1 MISLPVCEVLQPL
14 LDALRQSPT
23 VLLQAPPGAGKS
35 TWLPLRLLEQPWLA
49 GRIIMLE
56 PRRLAARNVAQR
68 LAQQR
73 NETVGEAVGYRMR
86 SESLSGP
93 NTRLEVVT
101 EGVLIR
107 MLQQDPMLEDVSLI
121 ILDEFHERSLQA
133 DLALSLL
140 LDVQG
145 GLRDDLK
152 LLIMSATLDNLKLQQ
167 FLPDAPVINAEGRSF
182 PVEQNYISLPASG
195 YFEEKVAVVARQ
207 LLSHHQGSMLLFL
220 PGVAEIKRVYHYL
233 SSSLSDNID
242 LCPLY
247 GALSLSEQQKAILP
261 SVAGRR
267 KVVLATNIAETS
279 LTIDGITL
287 VIDSGLERV
296 ARFDA
301 KSGLTRLITQ
311 RISKA
316 SMTQRAG
323 RAGRLSAGTAWHL
336 IAKEQAERAAEQGEP
351 EIMQADL
358 SGVLLELLQWGCRD
372 INQMRWLDQPPPAS
386 IAAATLLL
394 TQLGAIDPQGT
405 LAAFGRQMA
414 EVGSEPRLAAM
425 IVYAKNQSPVCA
437 ATALLL
443 AAIIEEPP
451 RNGVRDIGYWLTHS
465 QPQWNKRARQLG
477 LRLKISNAR
486 VDADEVPFLLAVGY
500 FDRIARQ
507 RGEEG
512 RYLLANGMGAQ
523 LDTDDGLCRCD
534 WLVAANLLQGTNS
547 PDARILLASALD
559 PEALALRL
567 PRLVRQQSAIEWDE
581 EKGTLRAWQRQQIG
595 RLVFKAAPL
604 AKPSEQ
610 QLHSA
615 LLDWI
620 RTQGIDALGWDDDA
634 IQLRIRIVCAR
645 RWLAQEQWPDVS
657 DEGLLATLEAWLL
670 PSLNKVRDI
679 KSLKQVN
686 LSEALGRL
694 LDWQQR
700 QRLDKALPAAYCVP
714 TGSWLPIRYDTER
727 QPALAV
733 RLQEMFGEKSTPS
746 IADGRV
752 PLIVELLSPA
762 HRPLQITQDLA
773 AFWQGAYKEVQKE
786 MKGRYPKHVW
796 PDDPANATPTRK
808 TKRFHTG

>member
-1 MISLPVCEVLQPL
+1 MGFLPVSYVLEL
-14 LDALRQSPT
+14 LLKALQRSPT

-35 TWLPLRLLEQPWLA
+35 TWLPLKLLEQPWLS

-73 NETVGEAVGYRMR
+73 NESVGDSIGYRMR
-86 SESLSGP
+86 AESLTGP
-93 NTRLEVVT
+93 NTRLDVVT

-107 MLQQDPMLEDVSLI
+107 MLQQDPMLEGVSLI

-140 LDVQG
+140 LDVQS

-152 LLIMSATLDNLKLQQ
+152 LLIMSATLDNQKLQCL
-167 FLPDAPVINAEGRSF
+167 LPDTPVINAEGRAF
-182 PVEQNYISLPASG
+182 PVERNYLPLPISG
-195 YFEEKVAVVARQ
+195 YFEDKVAVAVRQ
-207 LLSHHQGSMLLFL
+207 LLTHYQGSMLLFL
-220 PGVAEIKRVYHYL
+220 PGVAEIKRVHERL
-233 SSSLSDNID
+233 SASLPNNID

-247 GALSLSEQQKAILP
+247 GALPLSEQQNAILP
-261 SVAGRR
+261 SPHGRR

-287 VIDSGLERV
+287 VVDSGLERV

-316 SMTQRAG
+316 SMIQRSG
-323 RAGRLSAGTAWHL
+323 RAGRLSPGWAWHL
-336 IAKEQAERAAEQGEP
+336 LAKEHAERAAEQADP

-358 SGVLLELLQWGCRD
+358 SGMLLELLQWGCRD
-372 INQMRWLDQPPPAS
+372 ISQMNWLDQPPAAS
-386 IAAATLLL
+386 IAAAKALL
-394 TQLGAIDPQGT
+394 TQLGAIDSEGLLT
-405 LAAFGRQMA
+405 AEGRQMA
-414 EVGSEPRLAAM
+414 EVGCEPRLAAM
-425 IVYAKNQSPVCA
+425 IVYGSTQSSASA

-451 RNGVRDIGYWLTHS
+451 RTGSRDVSYWLSHP
-465 QPQWNKRARQLG
+465 QPSWTIRAKQLG
-477 LRLKISNAR
+477 QRLKIPKVNA
-486 VDADEVPFLLAVGY
+486 EPNEIPFLLAAG
-500 FDRIARQ
+500 FPDRIACQ
-507 RGEEG
+507 RGEER
-512 RYLLANGMGAQ
+512 RYLLANGSGAQ
-523 LDTDDGLCRCD
+523 LDVDDGLCSNG
-534 WLVAANLLQGTNS
+534 WVVAVNLLQGATS
-547 PDARILLASALD
+547 PDARILLASSLD
-559 PEALALRL
+559 PDALILRL

-581 EKGTLRAWQRQQIG
+581 DKGTLRAWQRQQIG
-595 RLVFKAAPL
+595 RLILKATPL
-604 AKPSEQ
+604 AKPSQQ

-615 LLDWI
+615 LLDWVRI
-620 RTQGIDALGWDDDA
+620 QGIGVLGWDDDA
-634 IQLRIRIVCAR
+634 VQLRTRIQCAH
-645 RWLAQEQWPDVS
+645 RWLSEDCWPDIS
-657 DEGLLATLEAWLL
+657 NDGLLNSLEQWLL
-670 PSLNKVRDI
+670 PSLSNVRDI
-679 KSLKQVN
+679 KTLKQIN
-686 LSEALGRL
+686 LSEALGRSL
-694 LDWQQR
+694 TWQQR
-700 QRLDKALPAAYCVP
+700 QRLDKALPVSYCVP
-714 TGSWLPIRYDTER
+714 TGSWLPIRYDDEC

-752 PLIVELLSPA
+752 PLVVELLSPA

-773 AFWQGAYKEVQKE
+773 GFWQGAYKEVQKE

-808 TKRFHTG
+808 TKRFQGS

>member
-1 MISLPVCEVLQPL
+1 MSFLPVSDVLESL
-14 LDALRQSPT
+14 LEALRQSPT

-35 TWLPLRLLEQPWLA
+35 TWLPLRLLEQSWLP

-73 NETVGEAVGYRMR
+73 NESVGHTIGYRMR
-86 SESLSGP
+86 SESLTGP
-93 NTRLEVVT
+93 DTRLEVVT

-107 MLQQDPMLEDVSLI
+107 MLQQDPMLEGVSLI

-133 DLALSLL
+133 DLALSLS
-140 LDVQG
+140 LDVQN
-145 GLRDDLK
+145 GLRDDLR
-152 LLIMSATLDNLKLQQ
+152 LLIMSATLDNQKLQQ
-167 FLPDAPVINAEGRSF
+167 FLPDAPMINAEGRSF
-182 PVEQNYISLPASG
+182 PVARNYLSLPASG
-195 YFEEKVAVVARQ
+195 YFEEKVAVAVRQ

-220 PGVAEIKRVYHYL
+220 PGVAEIKRVYNYL
-233 SSSLSDNID
+233 LVNLPDSID

-247 GALSLSEQQKAILP
+247 GALSLAEQQKAILP
-261 SVAGRR
+261 SAPGRR

-287 VIDSGLERV
+287 VVDSGLERV

-301 KSGLTRLITQ
+301 KSGITRLITQ

-316 SMTQRAG
+316 SMVQRSG

-336 IAKEQAERAAEQGEP
+336 LAKEQAERAAEQGEP

-358 SGVLLELLQWGCRD
+358 SVVLLELLQWGCRD
-372 INQMRWLDQPPPAS
+372 ISQMRWLDRPPAAS
-386 IAAATLLL
+386 VSAAQALL
-394 TQLGAIDPQGT
+394 TQLGAVDNEGALT
-405 LAAFGRQMA
+405 TSGRQMA
-414 EVGSEPRLAAM
+414 EVGCDPRLAAM
-425 IVYAKNQSPVCA
+425 IVYARTQGPASV

-443 AAIIEEPP
+443 TAIIEEPP
-451 RNGVRDIGYWLTHS
+451 RTGVRDIGYWLTHP
-465 QPQWNKRARQLG
+465 QPQWIKRAKQLG
-477 LRLKISNAR
+477 QRLRVPNVGAEP
-486 VDADEVPFLLAVGY
+486 DEIPFLLAVG
-500 FDRIARQ
+500 FSDRIARK

-512 RYLLANGMGAQ
+512 RYLLANGVGAQ
-523 LDTDDGLCRCD
+523 LDTEDGLCRND
-534 WLVAANLLQGTNS
+534 WLVVASLLQGANS

-559 PEALALRL
+559 PDALALRL
-567 PRLVRQQSAIEWDE
+567 PRLIHQQSAIEWDE

-595 RLVFKAAPL
+595 RLVLKAAPL

-615 LLDWI
+615 LLDWV

-634 IQLRIRIVCAR
+634 LQLRTRIMRAHG
-645 RWLAQEQWPDVS
+645 WLPEDSWPDVS
-657 DEGLLATLEAWLL
+657 DDGLLASLEKWLL
-670 PSLNKVRDI
+670 PSFSKVRDI
-679 KSLKQVN
+679 KTLKQVN
-686 LSEALGRL
+686 LSEALGRS

-700 QRLDKALPAAYCVP
+700 QRLDKALPTSYCVP
-714 TGSWLPIRYDTER
+714 TGSRLPIRYDSER
-727 QPALAV
+727 PPALAV

-752 PLIVELLSPA
+752 SLVVELLSPA

-796 PDDPANATPTRK
+796 PDDPENATPTRK
-808 TKRFHTG
+808 TKRFQGG

>member
-1 MISLPVCEVLQPL
+1 MVSLPVSEVLESL
-14 LDALRQSPT
+14 LNALRQSPT

-35 TWLPLRLLEQPWLA
+35 TWLPLRLLEQPWLV

-73 NETVGEAVGYRMR
+73 NEAVGDTVGYRMR

-207 LLSHHQGSMLLFL
+207 LLNHHQGSMLLFL
-220 PGVAEIKRVYHYL
+220 PGVAEIKRVYNYL
-233 SSSLSDNID
+233 STSLPDNID

-261 SVAGRR
+261 SAEGRR

-316 SMTQRAG
+316 SMTQRSG

-336 IAKEQAERAAEQGEP
+336 LAKEQAERAAEQGEP

-358 SGVLLELLQWGCRD
+358 SGMLLELLQWGCRD
-372 INQMRWLDQPPPAS
+372 ISQMRWLDQPPPAS
-386 IAAATLLL
+386 IAAATILL
-394 TQLGAIDPQGT
+394 TQLGAIDPQGALT
-405 LAAFGRQMA
+405 AFGRQMA
-414 EVGSEPRLAAM
+414 EVGSDPRLAAM
-425 IVYAKNQSPVCA
+425 IVYAKNQRAACA
-437 ATALLL
+437 TTALLL

-451 RNGVRDIGYWLTHS
+451 RSGVRDIGYWLTHS

-477 LRLKISNAR
+477 QRLRISNAN

-500 FDRIARQ
+500 FDRIARK

-534 WLVAANLLQGTNS
+534 WLVAANLLQGANS
-547 PDARILLASALD
+547 PDARILLASVLD

-567 PRLVRQQSAIEWDE
+567 PGLVRQQSAIEWDE

-595 RLVFKAAPL
+595 RLIFKAAPL

-634 IQLRIRIVCAR
+634 MQLRTRIMCAR

-657 DEGLLATLEAWLL
+657 DDGLLATLETWLL

-694 LDWQQR
+694 MDWQQR
-700 QRLDKALPAAYCVP
+700 QRLDKALPASYCVP

-808 TKRFHTG
+808 TKRFQTG